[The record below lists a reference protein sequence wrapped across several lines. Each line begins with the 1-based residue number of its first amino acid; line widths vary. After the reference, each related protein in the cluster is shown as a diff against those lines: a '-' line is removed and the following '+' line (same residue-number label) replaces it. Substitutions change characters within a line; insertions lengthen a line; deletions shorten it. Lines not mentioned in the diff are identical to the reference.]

1 MKQLAS
7 VATNQLDKL
16 IRRIASVVV
25 IAVGIETI
33 INASQQ
39 VSLEDT
45 FAIIQVVLFTVF
57 TLLAFAGLWFTLGMN
72 VVIFYSTMVLILIW
86 CAAIEFSNPNSFDQ
100 EGRPWIWWAIG
111 LSAILAAVFTNRIF
125 ASTYLPA
132 VAVSWFVVELAIF
145 GQQRFLQAMLDS
157 AYFVVF
163 ALAILGLVGIVRQSA
178 ENVDLANT
186 EAIQSSI
193 ERAKQEAIE
202 KESQRL
208 DALIHDQ
215 VLHTLLLAA
224 RAETESEVLSAQRS
238 ALRAIESLEE
248 GLSEQNKSGPVTSSG
263 LLAAIANAA
272 KNLDP
277 RIEVNVNIEKSFEI
291 PSDAALAITEATVQ
305 ALDNAVQHSSAKLIE
320 LTMNAESD
328 SKLFFSIEDDG
339 VGFRINRVPQNRI
352 GINTSIKF
360 RMESVNGTGEIVS
373 SPGNGTRVRLEWRK

>member
-25 IAVGIETI
+25 IAVGMETI

-72 VVIFYSTMVLILIW
+72 VVIFYSTMVLLLIW
-86 CAAIEFSNPNSFDQ
+86 CAAIEFTNQSFDQ
-100 EGRPWIWWAIG
+100 EIRPWIWWAIG
-111 LSAILAAVFTNRIF
+111 LSAILAAVFANRIF
-125 ASTYLPA
+125 ASIYLPA

-145 GQQRFLQAMLDS
+145 GQQRFLQAILDS
-157 AYFVVF
+157 AYFVIF
-163 ALAILGLVGIVRQSA
+163 ALAILGLVGVVRQSA

-224 RAETESEVLSAQRS
+224 RAETESEVLSARRS

-248 GLSEQNKSGPVTSSG
+248 GLSEQNKLGPVTSSG

-277 RIEVNVNIEKSFEI
+277 RIEVNVHIEKSFEI
-291 PSDAALAITEATVQ
+291 PSDAALAITEATMQ

-320 LTMNAESD
+320 LSMNAESD